1 MAAVVAALKAKRRR
15 HLAKLQLDRDR
26 AESDA
31 RRAFPDFDASGQ
43 GLDSSELQRLLQK
56 LQPDSEIDHALV
68 DYVYHLGCRKHG
80 VERISPECMRDILQY
95 TKYYLGKVQWLD
107 DIFAKFD
114 TDRSGTLDRSQ
125 LKRALI
131 DARSRARSFF
141 DRGPRIP
148 RAGETKGP
156 FQATLRSRS
165 RSKTRRSGRTS
176 RAPGAFPAPLPSPY
190 TVGPYTVAWT
200 AIRNGAS
207 RRYLETA
214 PLNGTFRRS
223 LETPL
228 STAIRNG
235 ASKTAPQRRPL
246 ETAPLDGASRRPFR
260 QPFET
265 AHFDGPSRRPLET
278 THRDDPFLWPFKTAS
293 RDGPWRRT
301 LERPL
306 STAIRNNAL
315 RRSLETA
322 IRDGAFRR

>member
-131 DARSRARSFF
+131 DVEKQNAEKRAYKSGAWLTHEHEIT
-141 DRGPRIP
+141 DADLDEIIAASDWDHSGVLPQ
-148 RAGETKGP
+148 E
-156 FQATLRSRS
+156 QALLAMLLWS
-165 RSKTRRSGRTS
+165 
-176 RAPGAFPAPLPSPY
+176 AL
-190 TVGPYTVAWT
+190 
-200 AIRNGAS
+200 
-207 RRYLETA
+207 
-214 PLNGTFRRS
+214 
-223 LETPL
+223 
-228 STAIRNG
+228 
-235 ASKTAPQRRPL
+235 ASKSA
-246 ETAPLDGASRRPFR
+246 EEHAKKSASCNL
-260 QPFET
+260 Q
-265 AHFDGPSRRPLET
+265 
-278 THRDDPFLWPFKTAS
+278 
-293 RDGPWRRT
+293 
-301 LERPL
+301 
-306 STAIRNNAL
+306 
-315 RRSLETA
+315 
-322 IRDGAFRR
+322 